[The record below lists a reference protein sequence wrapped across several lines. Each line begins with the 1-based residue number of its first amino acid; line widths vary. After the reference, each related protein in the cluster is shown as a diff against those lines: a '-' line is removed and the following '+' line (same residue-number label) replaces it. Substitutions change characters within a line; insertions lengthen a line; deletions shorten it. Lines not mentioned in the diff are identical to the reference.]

1 MKDVAVL
8 LAGGKG
14 TRLYPIST
22 EEKPKQFLPLL
33 SNKPM
38 IEESIH
44 RIEPI
49 FNPDSIFINSI
60 EKYKGFL
67 KKQPYPV
74 LFEPYGVGTTASV
87 LFIVLELM
95 RKYGDCMI
103 TLLPS
108 DHYIKGEQEYREAI
122 QKAQQIS
129 KETETI
135 SLIGVKPDREE
146 TDFGYIKHFHGEVTG
161 FKEKP
166 DKEKAKEYIR
176 NGYLWNSGI
185 FVFKASMMY
194 ELYRKL
200 LKDVQQGFQFA
211 HSKGFLDSYYRNIE
225 IKPKSFEKAII
236 EKTNRLSVI
245 PAEFV
250 WSDIGDIKRYQ
261 EIKTRERRGFR
272 WAESRS

>member
-1 MKDVAVL
+1 MKSVAVL

-14 TRLYPIST
+14 KRLYPIST

-33 SNKPM
+33 SDKPM
-38 IEESIH
+38 IDESIN
-44 RIEPI
+44 RILPI
-49 FNPDSIFINSI
+49 FNRESIFINSI
-60 EKYKGFL
+60 EEYRGYVENKPYKAL
-67 KKQPYPV
+67 I
-74 LFEPYGVGTTASV
+74 EPYGVGTTASV

-95 RKYGDCMI
+95 RNYGDCII

-108 DHYIKGEQEYREAI
+108 DHYIQDERKYRKAIEEA
-122 QKAQQIS
+122 QRVS

-135 SLIGVKPDREE
+135 SLIGVEPNRQE
-146 TDFGYIKHFHGEVTG
+146 TDFGYIKHVNGSVVG

-166 DKEKAKEYIR
+166 DKEQAKEYIK

-185 FVFKASMMY
+185 FVFKASVMY
-194 ELYRKL
+194 GLYREL
-200 LKDVQQGFQFA
+200 QKDIQQGLQYA
-211 HSKGFLDSYYRNIE
+211 HSRGFLESYYRNIE
-225 IKPKSFEKAII
+225 IKPKNFEQAII